1 MTETVRDRWTNKDRL
16 KAGREI
22 EEILQS
28 YGLTIMNFTDAEINH
43 FIDLWFIADR
53 DLAISIICNACL
65 HRLAYGI

>member
-1 MTETVRDRWTNKDRL
+1 MITIRDKYSNSERL
-16 KAGREI
+16 TAGREI
-22 EEILQS
+22 EEIFES
-28 YGLTIMNFTDAEINH
+28 YGLTIMNFTDAELNH

>member
-1 MTETVRDRWTNKDRL
+1 MMETVREKYTNKDRL
-16 KAGREI
+16 NAGRAI
-22 EEILQS
+22 EEILNS
-28 YGLTIMNFTDAEINH
+28 YGLTILNFTDAEINH